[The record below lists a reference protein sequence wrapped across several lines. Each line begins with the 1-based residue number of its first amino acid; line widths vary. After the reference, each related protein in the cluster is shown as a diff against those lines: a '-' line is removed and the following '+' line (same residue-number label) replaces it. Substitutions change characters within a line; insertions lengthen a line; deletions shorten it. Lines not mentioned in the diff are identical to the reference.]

1 MLTLFQSHRA
11 SINRHRRDRDRH
23 HVNEDS
29 ALSLDQAEHEAC
41 ALTASHEHQHEV
53 AIIATEASAQ
63 PPSRHRRQRYRSR
76 NCQNFR
82 RFGDFFQFAA
92 QSDDDPN
99 DDGGSSLRLRGR
111 RSLRSYDR
119 LQADALRDL
128 QNRVAELERRRDL
141 LQSSMMN
148 SYLNV
153 IGHAVD
159 MVKHFYVLFANGYD
173 PVRFPQHSHATEA
186 FMRAVMDEDVVCT
199 EFKGVDLFLNQY
211 QVSSQAH
218 ASLKLALLDIT
229 AITNDDGENGKVIQ
243 IKASATCTLRIKRA
257 TLEQLFPAIIVDE
270 ALTQQ
275 LIGKEYVL
283 QYDKVFHFQRG
294 VVFQHE
300 SRVDFGNGI
309 LAMVGDPFAATK
321 LLEASLM
328 TKHGHFRLD
337 HRIEEDSH
345 TLENTVL

>member
-11 SINRHRRDRDRH
+11 SANRHRRNRGRH

-29 ALSLDQAEHEAC
+29 ALDQAEHEVR
-41 ALTASHEHQHEV
+41 ALIVPHEHQHEV
-53 AIIATEASAQ
+53 AVIAAEASAR
-63 PPSRHRRQRYRSR
+63 PLSRHRRQRYRSR

-82 RFGDFFQFAA
+82 RFGDFFQFVA
-92 QSDDDPN
+92 QSDDAPN
-99 DDGGSSLRLRGR
+99 DDGGGSLRLRGR
-111 RSLRSYDR
+111 RSLRGNDWFQTGE
-119 LQADALRDL
+119 LQDL
-128 QNRVAELERRRDL
+128 HSRVVELEHQRDL

-148 SYLNV
+148 SYLNA

-173 PVRFPQHSHATEA
+173 PVRFPEHSHATEA

-229 AITNDDGENGKVIQ
+229 AITDDDGENGNVIQ

-257 TLEQLFPAIIVDE
+257 TLEQLFPAIIADE

-309 LAMVGDPFAATK
+309 LTMVGDPFAATK

-328 TKHGHFRLD
+328 TKHGHLRLD

-345 TLENTVL
+345 TLENTVLL